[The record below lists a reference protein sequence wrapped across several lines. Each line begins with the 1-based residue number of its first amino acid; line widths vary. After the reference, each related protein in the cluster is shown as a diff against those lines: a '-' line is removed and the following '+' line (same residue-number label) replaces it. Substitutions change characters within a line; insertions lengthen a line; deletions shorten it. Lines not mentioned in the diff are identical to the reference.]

1 VWFDRRLGGTK
12 FFGIDVQFT
21 SRLRIWGV
29 LIIMRLT
36 MVMILA
42 FVFLSW
48 DIGKNRG
55 RLTHT
60 FQASLSGLV
69 P

>member
-1 VWFDRRLGGTK
+1 
-12 FFGIDVQFT
+12 
-21 SRLRIWGV
+21 V
-29 LIIMRLT
+29 LIVMRLT
-36 MVMILA
+36 VVMILA

-48 DIGKNRG
+48 DIGMNRG

-60 FQASLSGLV
+60 LHASLSELV